1 MAKLKTPKQV
11 EEFALDKKERLV
23 TEPAVCIGATSACR
37 MHFGRSK
44 PAGEELG
51 WVEERGGEGRER
63 SDGIKCT
70 AKEGIHQAERARD
83 RHAPSATIHVRKR
96 ERESEK
102 KRDKKGR

>member
-1 MAKLKTPKQV
+1 
-11 EEFALDKKERLV
+11 
-23 TEPAVCIGATSACR
+23 
-37 MHFGRSK
+37 MHFGRLE

-51 WVEERGGEGRER
+51 WVEERVEKDER

-96 ERESEK
+96 E
-102 KRDKKGR
+102 KKGKRERRVEG